1 MRNKLYSL
9 TATNEED
16 QSKDHFRSSVFGTP
30 AFLEVVCVLL
40 SVETNFG

>member
-16 QSKDHFRSSVFGTP
+16 QSKDHLRSSVFGTP
-30 AFLEVVCVLL
+30 TFLEVVCVLL